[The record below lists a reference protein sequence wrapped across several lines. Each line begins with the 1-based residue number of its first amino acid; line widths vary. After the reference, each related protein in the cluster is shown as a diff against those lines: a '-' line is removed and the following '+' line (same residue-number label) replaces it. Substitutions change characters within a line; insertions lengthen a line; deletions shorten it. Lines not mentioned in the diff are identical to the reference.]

1 MSVHPRPSVPEVMD
15 HEGDLRH
22 MRFLRR
28 MRTIG
33 PMLKMILYLH
43 IAGGSA
49 ALLSMFIPMVTR
61 KGGLTH
67 RRSGWVFVG
76 GMTIVSITALAL
88 SVARYLFDPRP
99 EAKAFALF
107 LFYIAI
113 LTGAGVSSGIRALR
127 TKDRTIARSHAWD
140 IGLAAL
146 LTLTALAMAAYG
158 IRSGKALFVG
168 FSVIGLVNG
177 VRGLK
182 YCLRPPAHR
191 MHWWFEH
198 MSSMLGSCIAATTAF
213 LVVNAPQAGLSRL
226 SLIVWFAPVVIG
238 GPAIAIWTAYYKRRF
253 ANSVMPK
260 TQSQRPIAQD
270 PMPKAQCPRLNDAYS
285 MLNAFAR
292 PSARRT

>member
-1 MSVHPRPSVPEVMD
+1 MSVRPRQSVPEVMD

-28 MRTIG
+28 TRTIG
-33 PMLKMILYLH
+33 PMLKMILYVH

-61 KGGLTH
+61 KGGPTH
-67 RRSGWVFVG
+67 RRSGWVFVA

-88 SVARYLFDPRP
+88 SVARYLSDPRP

-127 TKDRTIARSHAWD
+127 TKDRTVARSYVWD

-158 IRSGKALFVG
+158 IRSGRALFVG

-177 VRGLK
+177 AQGLK
-182 YCLRPPAHR
+182 YWLRPPAHR
-191 MHWWFEH
+191 MQWWFQH

-226 SLIVWFAPVVIG
+226 SLVAWFAPAVIG
-238 GPAIAIWTAYYKRRF
+238 APAIAIWTAYYKRRF
-253 ANSVMPK
+253 AVSVVPNTRTERPTAQGSMPNAR
-260 TQSQRPIAQD
+260 QRI
-270 PMPKAQCPRLNDAYS
+270 LDA
-285 MLNAFAR
+285 
-292 PSARRT
+292 

>member
-1 MSVHPRPSVPEVMD
+1 MSARSRPGVPKVM
-15 HEGDLRH
+15 ERKGDLRH
-22 MRFLRR
+22 MRVAGRA
-28 MRTIG
+28 RTIG
-33 PMLKMILYLH
+33 SMLKTILYLH

-49 ALLSMFIPMVTR
+49 ALLSMIIPMLTR
-61 KGGLTH
+61 KGGPSH

-76 GMTIVSITALAL
+76 GMTIVSTTALAL

-127 TKDRTIARSHAWD
+127 TKDRTVARSHAWD

-158 IRSGKALFVG
+158 IRTGRVLFVG

-177 VRGLK
+177 AQGLK
-182 YCLRPPAHR
+182 YWLRPPAHP
-191 MHWWFEH
+191 MHWWFQH

-226 SLIVWFAPVVIG
+226 SLIVWFAPSVIG
-238 GPAIAIWTAYYKRRF
+238 APAIAIWTAYYKRRF
-253 ANSVMPK
+253 ASSAMP
-260 TQSQRPIAQD
+260 TPHSPMPNAQGS
-270 PMPKAQCPRLNDAYS
+270 MPKAQT
-285 MLNAFAR
+285 AR
-292 PSARRT
+292 G

>member
-1 MSVHPRPSVPEVMD
+1 MSERPGQSVPEVMD

-28 MRTIG
+28 TRTIG

-43 IAGGSA
+43 VAGGSA
-49 ALLSMFIPMVTR
+49 ALLSMFIPMVAR

-127 TKDRTIARSHAWD
+127 TKDRAIARSHAWD

-177 VRGLK
+177 AQGLK
-182 YCLRPPAHR
+182 YWLRPPAHR
-191 MHWWFEH
+191 MHWWFQH

-226 SLIVWFAPVVIG
+226 SLIAWFAPAVIG
-238 GPAIAIWTAYYKRRF
+238 APAIAIWTAYYKRRF
-253 ANSVMPK
+253 ASSAV
-260 TQSQRPIAQD
+260 
-270 PMPKAQCPRLNDAYS
+270 PKAQSTRLNAQGS
-285 MLNAFAR
+285 MPRAQTSR
-292 PSARRT
+292 G